1 MRKKGTERGT
11 WNKKDNRTNKGKGH
25 SGTRKGNEGRKKHKL
40 KQHYIYIYIKLRFML
55 IRKTKGR
62 KEDKAKKENKVRK
75 KSTHYV

>member
-40 KQHYIYIYIKLRFML
+40 KQHYTHIYIYIKLRL
-55 IRKTKGR
+55 NKREKGG
-62 KEDKAKKENKVRK
+62 
-75 KSTHYV
+75 